1 MLPVFTN
8 TALYFFTI
16 EVGEPCVLRAE
27 LGTEELDSLNETKD
41 IHLCLVIVQFNV
53 SSNNHDTYT

>member
-1 MLPVFTN
+1 M
-8 TALYFFTI
+8 
-16 EVGEPCVLRAE
+16 LRAE